1 MRLRAISSAHPG
13 VVPRHGNRMV
23 PPASLTIHGIDHFRG
38 SREPPKSAHFH
49 LGLPGVSTAAGP
61 QTFILDPLGDYSLR
75 ESAGFIDAWHEA
87 PSAGNK
93 SDGHLHLAF
102 LTDREWT
109 PAGVCLT
116 QGDSGRVAG
125 TVYGDAPVDA
135 VRAQTTRIL
144 SLDVDGREWPEVANR
159 DPVVARLQTMFPG
172 FRPVNWS
179 NAYEAAAWCLISSRI
194 AMRQAQTVKERMC
207 RELGASVDI
216 HGHRLYC
223 FPGPETLVQLR
234 SYKGLSGRKV
244 EYLYGLGQAALRGE
258 LDTEEL
264 RALPQ
269 DEALAR
275 LQGLEGIGEFGSQL
289 VRLRALSAVD
299 ELPTSER
306 RLLEAVRMA
315 YGLAHEPDAAE
326 LETIAEGWR
335 PYRMWVAVCLRRTLA
350 GGAGMTH
357 SRAAG

>member
-1 MRLRAISSAHPG
+1 MLEP
-13 VVPRHGNRMV
+13 V
-23 PPASLTIHGIDHFRG
+23 G
-38 SREPPKSAHFH
+38 S
-49 LGLPGVSTAAGP
+49 
-61 QTFILDPLGDYSLR
+61 YSLK

-87 PSAGNK
+87 PSDGGNIE
-93 SDGHLHLAF
+93 GHLHLAF
-102 LTDREWT
+102 LSDAAW
-109 PAGVCLT
+109 AAVGVCLT
-116 QGDSGRVAG
+116 QGAHGAVHG
-125 TVYGDAPVDA
+125 TVYGSAPLDG
-135 VRAQTTRIL
+135 VRDQTARIL
-144 SLDVDGREWPEVANR
+144 SLDVDGRAWPEVGER
-159 DPVVARLQTMFPG
+159 DPVVARLQHMFPG

-179 NAYEAAAWCLISSRI
+179 NAYEAAAWCLISSRV
-194 AMRQAQTVKERMC
+194 AMRQAQSVKERMC

-275 LQGLEGIGEFGSQL
+275 LQGLKGIGEFGSQL